1 MRAWRTVVACTVL
14 AVALIVAIFHHHP
27 TVAERSGGT
36 ARAADGI
43 NSQQVVSPANA
54 GGGTSSDSE
63 PGWGPFRLTDW

>member
-1 MRAWRTVVACTVL
+1 L

-43 NSQQVVSPANA
+43 DSQQVVSPANA

-63 PGWGPFRLTDW
+63 